1 MSTKKKSRIH
11 IDGDK
16 LVLIAAI
23 IVVFALFTCLNKNFL
38 SVTNMINILI
48 AASLVGMVAVG
59 HTYLIIAGQNDLS
72 PGSLAAFSGVVAAL
86 LVSKGMPFAA
96 AVIVTIVCGAAVG
109 FFNAF
114 MVNKIHLEAFI
125 ATLVTQSII
134 RGFAYI
140 ICGGKPVSISNKTFL
155 LLGKARILNIPVS
168 VWIMIICIVVF
179 GIILAKTKFGRSVYA
194 IGGSMDA
201 ARLAGLNP
209 KKIITTCYVMMG
221 ILCSI
226 GGIIFAARM
235 NSGQPAANVN
245 LEFDAITAV
254 ILGGVSFVGGVG
266 NMGGTIL
273 GIILIQ
279 SFVPGAASV
288 LTQLNKL
295 NSVTMPLRYLWV
307 FAAYIALRKSLNKF
321 NPEYKFTKNQTVALV
336 AGGWCFFVTAV
347 CCLLG
352 MYVEGDI
359 ASTALNV
366 ITPVVLTALGLIL
379 PEIKKRETAKAN

>member
-140 ICGGKPVSISNKTFL
+140 ICGGKLVSISNKTFL

-279 SFVPGAASV
+279 SFNTGLTMVNVPSFWQYVAKGGLLLFALTTDYIRKQKREKDLLAAS
-288 LTQLNKL
+288 
-295 NSVTMPLRYLWV
+295 M
-307 FAAYIALRKSLNKF
+307 
-321 NPEYKFTKNQTVALV
+321 KNL
-336 AGGWCFFVTAV
+336 
-347 CCLLG
+347 
-352 MYVEGDI
+352 
-359 ASTALNV
+359 
-366 ITPVVLTALGLIL
+366 
-379 PEIKKRETAKAN
+379 